1 MKDEIVNGILK
12 KGYLTKRGH
21 RRKNWRKRWFILEKT
36 TLKYFECKEKQVLK
50 VIKCI

>member
-12 KGYLTKRGH
+12 KGYLTKKGH

-36 TLKYFECKEKQVLK
+36 TLKYFKCKENQVLK